1 MQTRAARCTRGWRPH
16 LVQAVTVVRLC
27 RHLVDQL
34 ANPILFPRRLLVLL
48 LVALI
53 AAGQALLALCRGK
66 DRREDL
72 AVVVFAELRS
82 RAGQAPGPPLGRALR
97 LERHSLAARQPPA
110 ARELSAGR
118 ESRSSS
124 RPLASPSQGAAGR
137 APAVSRGRQPY
148 SIPMRGQQPGAGL
161 WACAAYAAMGSG
173 ASRRH
178 SRSFARFVHEHSQ
191 MGGKQANE
199 LDDGGWMLR
208 LICLAVEQY
217 RPARQPRNG
226 GPQGGADGVES
237 QYRIF

>member
-110 ARELSAGR
+110 ARNYRLGERVALLR
-118 ESRSSS
+118 VLLPRL
-124 RPLASPSQGAAGR
+124 PR

-178 SRSFARFVHEHSQ
+178 SRSFARASIVRLSRSRECAKEEWPRVASVRKCHPEQRDF
-191 MGGKQANE
+191 GGRK
-199 LDDGGWMLR
+199 LGCRGW
-208 LICLAVEQY
+208 Q
-217 RPARQPRNG
+217 
-226 GPQGGADGVES
+226 
-237 QYRIF
+237 

>member
-124 RPLASPSQGAAGR
+124 RPLASPSQGVLAERLPCPEAGSPTLSPCEGSSQEL
-137 APAVSRGRQPY
+137 ARGRVQ
-148 SIPMRGQQPGAGL
+148 RTRL
-161 WACAAYAAMGSG
+161 WALGHHAG
-173 ASRRH
+173 ALPTPAPSLAL
-178 SRSFARFVHEHSQ
+178 RSFAFRDRVSVQRKSGPEWPQSESAIRSNETL
-191 MGGKQANE
+191 GGGSSA
-199 LDDGGWMLR
+199 
-208 LICLAVEQY
+208 AV
-217 RPARQPRNG
+217 P
-226 GPQGGADGVES
+226 GATLSNLV
-237 QYRIF
+237 